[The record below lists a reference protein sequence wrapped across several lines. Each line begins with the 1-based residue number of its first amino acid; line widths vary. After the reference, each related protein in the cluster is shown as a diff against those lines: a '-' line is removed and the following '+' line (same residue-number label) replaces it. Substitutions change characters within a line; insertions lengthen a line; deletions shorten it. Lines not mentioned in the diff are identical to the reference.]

1 MLWFNNLKVGTKL
14 IAGFLTVAALVVAV
28 GAVGIRSTSKVNDMA
43 DEMYEQELLG
53 LSYIMAANIDLVG
66 LGRATRELLLSS
78 TTDDQTA
85 QRQEVEHFRANLKAD
100 IEKATPLIYTADAKR
115 LLSDLNQVWADYDRL
130 NEEAIGLAVREPLP
144 AERPSVKLVMGPALK
159 LSDRADSLL
168 SQLSTV
174 KEGNAQR
181 ASEVTTSTYEHSRLA
196 LILLVVTAT
205 VVGILIGVL
214 LTRSIRNGLGKAVW
228 LMGEVGS
235 GHLSERADMDRADEL
250 GQLIGSMNQ
259 FASDLQEHVVGVL
272 NRLSR
277 GDTTTELIR
286 KDERDEISPALFGLR
301 DSLRTLVGESQSL
314 VDAALAG
321 RLDQRADAGAL
332 EGGYRDVVDGFNA
345 TLDAMAEPIGEAAD
359 VLGRV
364 AERDLTTR
372 MTGDYKGDYARI
384 KTSLNSALDNLENAL
399 SEVAA
404 TAGQVASAADEIAGG
419 SQNLAEG
426 ASEQASSLEEVASS
440 LQELASMATQNTGN
454 AREARGLAEAAGS
467 STDGGAEAMQRLSA
481 TVHRIKESSD
491 ATGRIVK
498 TIDEIAF
505 QTNLLALNAAVEA
518 ARAGEAGKGFAVV
531 AEEVRNLAMRSA
543 EAAKE
548 TARLIEESV
557 ESSEEGVAVQ
567 GEVVGK
573 LEEIRGG
580 VSRVREVMAEIAA
593 ASEQQTDG
601 VGQINEAVEEMN
613 AVTQRSA
620 ASSEESASAAEELS
634 GQAQRM
640 SELVAAFTL
649 SNANTNGGALRRPA
663 AAHAPATRSASP
675 HKGSGGNGS
684 GNGGSGNRR
693 AANGAGSG
701 RAAAKATG
709 NGHTGTSRIASRP
722 VAPEALIPF
731 EEIDS
736 ESRLRD
742 F

>member
-1 MLWFNNLKVGTKL
+1 M
-14 IAGFLTVAALVVAV
+14 AALSGRVNELQSQYEKTITTDVGRAAFQRLVEAREAFLAPAQETNALAEANRNVEARAMLMGKLKPLGKQYQDALNALSAQRVQQAGVVADANTGLYERTRLILY
-28 GAVGIRSTSKVNDMA
+28 GAM
-43 DEMYEQELLG
+43 LLG
-53 LSYIMAANIDLVG
+53 LLLGIGIAVFMARWI
-66 LGRATRELLLSS
+66 T
-78 TTDDQTA
+78 
-85 QRQEVEHFRANLKAD
+85 
-100 IEKATPLIYTADAKR
+100 
-115 LLSDLNQVWADYDRL
+115 
-130 NEEAIGLAVREPLP
+130 
-144 AERPSVKLVMGPALK
+144 
-159 LSDRADSLL
+159 
-168 SQLSTV
+168 
-174 KEGNAQR
+174 
-181 ASEVTTSTYEHSRLA
+181 SRLA
-196 LILLVVTAT
+196 LVAERATELQNRCIANLGNGADAMGAGDLDYEIDYGTPLLELDT
-205 VVGILIGVL
+205 
-214 LTRSIRNGLGKAVW
+214 NE
-228 LMGEVGS
+228 EVG
-235 GHLSERADMDRADEL
+235 R
-250 GQLIGSMNQ
+250 
-259 FASDLQEHVVGVL
+259 
-272 NRLSR
+272 
-277 GDTTTELIR
+277 
-286 KDERDEISPALFGLR
+286 
-301 DSLRTLVGESQSL
+301 
-314 VDAALAG
+314 LAG
-321 RLDQRADAGAL
+321 TVDGIIRRSVATIESFQRAQKVLQKLLAETRDLVKAAEAGQLDQRADAAAFDGAYHEL
-332 EGGYRDVVDGFNA
+332 VGGVNEL
-345 TLDAMAEPIGEAAD
+345 LDAVLEPINEASE
-359 VLGRV
+359 VLERM
-364 AERDLTTR
+364 AERDLTAR
-372 MTGDYKGDYARI
+372 VRGDYKGDHARI
-384 KTSLNSALDNLENAL
+384 KESLNTALDNLENAL

-649 SNANTNGGALRRPA
+649 SGAMGRGAPGSDRRPK
-663 AAHAPATRSASP
+663 PVRPTSWEGRGSP
-675 HKGSGGNGS
+675 TPH
-684 GNGGSGNRR
+684 
-693 AANGAGSG
+693 
-701 RAAAKATG
+701 TG
-709 NGHTGTSRIASRP
+709 NVRQRFDPA
-722 VAPEALIPF
+722 ALIAADEDPMVPAEF
-731 EEIDS
+731 
-736 ESRLRD
+736 
-742 F
+742 

>member
-1 MLWFNNLKVGTKL
+1 MRWFNNRKLGTKL
-14 IAGFLTVAALVVAV
+14 IAGFMTVSLLVLAV
-28 GAVGIRSTSKVNDMA
+28 GIVGIRSMAQLNAMA
-43 DEMYEQELLG
+43 DNIYEQELLG
-53 LSYIMAANIDLVG
+53 ISYLKEANIDLVG
-66 LGRATRELLLSS
+66 LGRATRGLMLASS
-78 TTDDQTA
+78 AEERKTQE
-85 QRQEVEHFRANLKAD
+85 QRVHEFRASLEQNM
-100 IEKATPLIYTADAKR
+100 EKATPLIY
-115 LLSDLNQVWADYDRL
+115 SD
-130 NEEAIGLAVREPLP
+130 EG
-144 AERPSVKLVMGPALK
+144 KK
-159 LSDRADSLL
+159 LL
-168 SQLSTV
+168 SQFDRAWEEYDRENQAVVELATSEELHNQRKSVDLAMGAALEKSDLVDTLLTKLSLS
-174 KEGNAQR
+174 KEQNAADYSDLTTALYQR
-181 ASEVTTSTYEHSRLA
+181 SRLF
-196 LILLVVTAT
+196 LILLVVGAT
-205 VVGILIGVL
+205 LVGMAIGFL
-214 LTRSIRNGLGKAVW
+214 LTRSIRSAVERVVW
-228 LMGEVGS
+228 LMGEIS
-235 GHLSERADMDRADEL
+235 RGHLSQRVEVDRTDEL
-250 GQLIGSMNQ
+250 GELAASMNQ
-259 FASDLQEHVVGVL
+259 TANDLKVQVVGAMD
-272 NRLSR
+272 RLSR
-277 GDTTTELIR
+277 GDLALELVQ
-286 KDERDEISPALFGLR
+286 KDADDEISPVLTRVR
-301 DSLRTLVGESQSL
+301 DSLQAL
-314 VDAALAG
+314 VDEAGGLAEAALAG
-321 RLDQRADAGAL
+321 QLDTRADVGRL
-332 EGGYRDVVDGFNA
+332 QGGYRRVVEGFNA
-345 TLDAMAEPIGEAAD
+345 TLDAVLEPINEASE
-359 VLGRV
+359 VLERM
-364 AERDLTTR
+364 AERDLTAR
-372 MTGDYKGDYARI
+372 VRGDYKGDHARI
-384 KTSLNSALDNLENAL
+384 KESLNTAIDNLENAL